1 MFEELDSLLESPTIR
16 PTFEKV
22 HVILALFIFAE
33 NREGIGRYRLQKE
46 LLIGEGTAKSL
57 IKKLNKDISF
67 ITVTKETKRKG
78 HFLTQEG
85 INYLQRVK
93 KIIPIIKECE
103 TSLLKEII
111 IEAER
116 IFTYFCL
123 VKNALNKIT
132 DGVSQRDAAI
142 KVDGSGATC
151 LVFDGEK
158 LIFPSKKPLLSIEA
172 DMIVNDSLY
181 RFFKSGLSL
190 ENIKLERN
198 DVIAI
203 GSGDSPQ
210 KARLAT
216 LNAALTLI

>member
-67 ITVTKETKRKG
+67 IMVTTETKRKG
-78 HFLTQEG
+78 HILTQEG
-85 INYLQRVK
+85 IDYLQRIK

-116 IFTYFCL
+116 IFTYFGL
-123 VKNALNKIT
+123 VKNAINKIT

-142 KVDGSGATC
+142 KVDGFGATC
-151 LVFDGEK
+151 LVYNGEK
-158 LIFPSKKPLLSIEA
+158 LVFPSKKPLINIEA

-190 ENIKLERN
+190 ESVKLEKN

-216 LNAALTLI
+216 LSAALTLI